1 MSTENKKN
9 YSFLIFLLIMTAI
22 VIAISIIGKMFMN

>member
-22 VIAISIIGKMFMN
+22 TTAIVIIGKMLL

>member
-9 YSFLIFLLIMTAI
+9 YSFLIFMLIMTAVI
-22 VIAISIIGKMFMN
+22 VGISLIAKMFF